1 MSRINNPKNS
11 LPYYLRGAFR
21 GFETALGRYLAAYD
35 LPLSQFYILRLQWS
49 EDGNSQIDIAERAFM
64 TESVASQVL
73 KKMEARD
80 LVRRKPDPDDGRSRL
95 VHLTSSGKDLRER
108 LMREGIQISAK
119 NAPRISREEMKT
131 TIEVLMKVREGFEA
145 YNQQTDSS

>member
-1 MSRINNPKNS
+1 
-11 LPYYLRGAFR
+11 
-21 GFETALGRYLAAYD
+21 
-35 LPLSQFYILRLQWS
+35 
-49 EDGNSQIDIAERAFM
+49 M